1 MIPRDPSSGFE
12 EGLLDT
18 TLYAITENLDS
29 FYALAL
35 ARMLLVALKSAPAPE
50 LPEPHDRQD

>member
-1 MIPRDPSSGFE
+1 MIPRDPRWGCE
-12 EGLLDT
+12 DGLLET
-18 TLYAITENLDS
+18 TLYAITEIHKKI
-29 FYALAL
+29 YALTL

>member
-12 EGLLDT
+12 EGLPDT
-18 TLYAITENLDS
+18 TLYAITENLNS
-29 FYALAL
+29 FYALTL
-35 ARMLLVALKSAPAPE
+35 PRMLLVALKSAPAPE